1 MPLIAD
7 IPGSIERGLQFRQA
21 EQLRPVQQQTA
32 QLGLEQKQ
40 QDLQLGGIKGLQA
53 QENLTRDKD
62 ANTFVLNVRSAM
74 ELDLVPNEQKAE
86 FLINKIQ
93 NADPNRDMTQSKK
106 ALELVQSNR
115 FQELDQGTKQLLSVA
130 ERSGIIKAPIVA
142 KPAADFTLSAGQ
154 TRFGAEGEEIA
165 SVAPKAVEVTAPVQE
180 IPPILLEG
188 LSEDLALKG
197 AAAYKAAG
205 GGKDGLAS
213 FQKVIDKG
221 TEQERR
227 LTSPK
232 LIQSSFPQAS
242 AAETVQLQAA
252 MDAARTT
259 ETGLKAAG
267 KIREEQRR
275 LVKVQ
280 GFQDRSIVL
289 LDKLLASDELGDVLG
304 SIEGTIDFRLQDSEA
319 ELIADIEEVG
329 DILTADNLKLMSGVL
344 SESDIKILRNLA
356 GGGLKRT
363 RTEKRFR
370 ADVQAIR
377 DEMAAKRVLTV
388 DDKQASTQQQAPAA
402 AIEMLKQNP
411 QFAGQFNAKFGFLPE
426 GF

>member
-1 MPLIAD
+1 MALVAD
-7 IPGSIERGLQFRQA
+7 IPRAVQTGLQIRQQ
-21 EQLRPVQQQTA
+21 EQLRPIQQQTA
-32 QLGLEQKQ
+32 QLGLERQ
-40 QDLQLGGIKGLQA
+40 QQALRLGGLQQESLQQQIDQRTDEQKNVDFVTSALRIKSLPDNQKLQA
-53 QENLTRDKD
+53 
-62 ANTFVLNVRSAM
+62 
-74 ELDLVPNEQKAE
+74 LVS
-86 FLINKIQ
+86 
-93 NADPNRDMTQSKK
+93 NRDRIVAAGGDPSETNAGIQL
-106 ALELVQSNR
+106 AQQGNFAELNSN
-115 FQELDQGTKQLLSVA
+115 LDNIEQIGIQQ
-130 ERSGIIKAPIVA
+130 GIIKAPID
-142 KPAADFTLSAGQ
+142 KSFTLSKDQQRFDDSGKLIAG
-154 TRFGAEGEEIA
+154 GIL
-165 SVAPKAVEVTAPVQE
+165 SKATTAE

-188 LSEDLALKG
+188 LSVDLAAKG
-197 AAAYKAAG
+197 AAAYTAAG

-221 TEQERR
+221 SEQERR

-242 AAETVQLQAA
+242 AAEIVQLQAA

-289 LDKLLASDELGDVLG
+289 LDKVLASDELGDVLG

-329 DILTADNLKLMSGVL
+329 DILTADNLKLMTGVL

-363 RTEKRFR
+363 RTEERFR

-388 DDKQASTQQQAPAA
+388 DEQSSKSQSQDQSSGTFAINQQT
-402 AIEMLKQNP
+402 
-411 QFAGQFNAKFGFLPE
+411 GQRLQLVNGE
-426 GF
+426 WVEVE